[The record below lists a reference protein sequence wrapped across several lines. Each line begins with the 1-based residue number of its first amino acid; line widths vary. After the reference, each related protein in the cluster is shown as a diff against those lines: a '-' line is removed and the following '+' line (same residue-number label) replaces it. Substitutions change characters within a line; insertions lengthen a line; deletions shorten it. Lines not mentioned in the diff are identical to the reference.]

1 MATAILKY
9 KLPEEESNFRVA
21 AMSMDWALALWD
33 LDQHLRSLLKYGHE
47 FKSAD
52 KALEGI
58 RQYLYNIMEERGI
71 SFNHFD

>member
-1 MATAILKY
+1 LEAILKY

-52 KALEGI
+52 EALEAV
-58 RQYLYNIMEERGI
+58 REHLHDLMEEREI